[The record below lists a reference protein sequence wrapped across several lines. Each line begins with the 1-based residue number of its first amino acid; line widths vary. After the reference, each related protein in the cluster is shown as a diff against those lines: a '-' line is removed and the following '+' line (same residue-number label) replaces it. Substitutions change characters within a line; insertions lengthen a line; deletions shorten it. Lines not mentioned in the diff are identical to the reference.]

1 VIGASGAGRSTSLLA
16 LLAFLS
22 LGLPDGVLGV
32 AWPSLRRSF
41 ALPMSQLGWAFS

>member
-1 VIGASGAGRSTSLLA
+1 VSRSGRSLSLIA

-32 AWPSLRRSF
+32 AWPFMQRSV
-41 ALPMSQLGWAFS
+41 ALPMACGGI